1 MTHPIRKVGQWKGRL
16 LIMGQFERQYDER
29 IQSLT
34 FRDLT
39 DDVMSDAETCPA
51 IILDTLS
58 LALSSIDNK
67 VDLVVSTPS
76 R

>member
-1 MTHPIRKVGQWKGRL
+1 
-16 LIMGQFERQYDER
+16 MGQFERQYDER

-39 DDVMSDAETCPA
+39 DDVMSDAETCPT

-67 VDLVVSTPS
+67 VDLVAKDQIHNVW
-76 R
+76 